1 MVLEE
6 GVAPPEDV
14 DAMWEIFTR
23 AGVPPFRLMNRVGL
37 DVVLAIEEHY
47 AAVREGIPEGP
58 RRLLGEYIGQDRL
71 GVKSGRGFYQYTD

>member
-1 MVLEE
+1 MVVEE

-23 AGVPPFRLMNRVGL
+23 AGVPPFRLMDRVGL

-58 RRLLGEYIGQDRL
+58 RKLLHEYTDHDRL
-71 GVKSGRGFYQYTD
+71 GVKSGGGFFEYTD